1 MIQPKYFHKWNL
13 HQEEPSMSNIKPIV
27 GDDHHIIA
35 ELLSISPLEVPVA
48 AFSTKK
54 CFKYVTDFDGTAFAC
69 GDYVI
74 ASVNGQGTVIQQQEF
89 VSVHSEGFL

>member
-1 MIQPKYFHKWNL
+1 MSFQNGTLSSMSSHFECYFTCVSFKGIACSNDTAKYFHKWNL

-48 AFSTKK
+48 AFSTKR
-54 CFKYVTDFDGTAFAC
+54 CF
-69 GDYVI
+69 
-74 ASVNGQGTVIQQQEF
+74 E
-89 VSVHSEGFL
+89 